1 MPRPRTLRLALAVL
15 AVAVSVTGC
24 TSSRGTATV
33 SSDGAGVIGVS
44 LPSTADA
51 GWERGGNA
59 LAQELTARGY
69 RVDLQFAASDARTQD
84 AQVRNMVTK
93 GADAVIVAPVASAEL
108 STALGAAVDEGV
120 PVVQFGRAL
129 PELPAGGAF
138 AADPSE
144 LGRVQA
150 EALLADLAEATPT
163 APSTAGAFSTPGPAS
178 QGPDAAVSDSA
189 VPNSAVPD
197 SAVPDSAVPDS
208 AVPDPAAA
216 GEGVVRLAVLAGV
229 PSDAWGA
236 ERYTAAL
243 EALEPAVA
251 AGTIEIVSGATLE
264 SAALGQ
270 DTAEQRAEAA
280 EKRVRELR
288 AGAPEEAPTAVLALD
303 DAVTRGVVTAL
314 TTDPPVEETAPPSAS
329 PSASSTASP
338 SPPPTGA
345 VDPTT
350 EAAPAVLV
358 VGSGADPL
366 TVRALRDGDI
376 DATAFAD
383 PRALVAATADAVE
396 SLLAGRA
403 VADDGESPLPGTAG
417 ASVSPSMLRADD
429 VEELVASGW
438 VSTAEL

>member
-33 SSDGAGVIGVS
+33 SSDGAGVIGLS

-178 QGPDAAVSDSA
+178 QGPDAAVPDSA

-197 SAVPDSAVPDS
+197 PAVPDS

-329 PSASSTASP
+329 PSASSTSSP

-396 SLLAGRA
+396 SLLAGRP
-403 VADDGESPLPGTAG
+403 VGDDEESPLPGTAG
-417 ASVSPSMLRADD
+417 ASVSPSILRADD